1 MLVPGSVAGAK
12 FSHSFRGYD
21 SQEVSDF
28 LRAVAI
34 EIEEINDLVAE
45 QGAQLERYATSDGH
59 IDAVSGRQIDERV
72 AHMLREA
79 EDSAAALVAKAQQE
93 RANLLEAAEVNAAE
107 IRNDAD
113 RELEGAR
120 QQARAMIE
128 QTRVSREEA
137 RTSLNH
143 KRRAARSEL
152 AQLKAGID
160 GLSEAHAEIRELIG
174 VTAET
179 IEGSLPSARA
189 AAVAAVA
196 QQELP
201 DPPSEPEKLIDLRAR
216 RHRTEAV
223 QEIDRA
229 EVEADTEAA
238 QISSF
243 DSVDDMLD
251 PVLEPDGAIE
261 ARRKQQ
267 RRSALGHIDSPM
279 LRARGASE
287 SFVLPGGGDEIAVL
301 AARIRGVRVVDTLR
315 GPPAL
320 NSVES
325 LQVQRDVAVETLGV
339 DAGLALKRTLSDQIN
354 EALDALRRNES
365 TITDISDLFPAGGD
379 LVYGECVRGQLLEVS
394 IGSSGG
400 CEVDVDSIVDEV
412 SEEVG
417 GALRVRVEDF
427 LDEPERIEARLRA
440 VFREW
445 RRERVE
451 QVGQDAVARAY
462 GLGLLEA
469 MGEGCS
475 VLWIQ
480 SPQGCD
486 GPECQEN
493 GLAEA
498 VKAGQA
504 FPSGDI
510 VAPARPGCRCLV
522 VAADG

>member
-1 MLVPGSVAGAK
+1 MLVPDSVASAE

-28 LRAVAI
+28 LRTVAI
-34 EIEEINDLVAE
+34 EIEELNDLVAE
-45 QGAQLERYATSDGH
+45 QGAQLERYVASDAH
-59 IDAVSGRQIDERV
+59 IDAVSGHQIDERV

-79 EDSAAALVAKAQQE
+79 QDSAAALVVEAQQE
-93 RANLLEAAEVNAAE
+93 SANLLEAAEVDAAE

-120 QQARAMIE
+120 EQARAMIE

-137 RTSLNH
+137 MTSLNH

-152 AQLKAGID
+152 AQLKAAID
-160 GLSEAHAEIRELIG
+160 GLREAHAEIRELIG

-189 AAVAAVA
+189 AAVAAVVE
-196 QQELP
+196 QEVS
-201 DPPSEPEKLIDLRAR
+201 DPPSEPEKLIDLRAHR
-216 RHRTEAV
+216 RRTDVIKEMG
-223 QEIDRA
+223 RA

-238 QISSF
+238 QISPF
-243 DSVDDMLD
+243 DSIDDMSD
-251 PVLEPDGAIE
+251 PALEPDDSIE
-261 ARRKQQ
+261 TRRKQH
-267 RRSALGHIDSPM
+267 RRAALGHIDSSL
-279 LRARGASE
+279 LRTGGDSE
-287 SFVLPGGGDEIAVL
+287 PVVLPGGGDEIEVL
-301 AARIRGVRVVDTLR
+301 AARIRSARVVDPLG
-315 GPPAL
+315 GPPEL
-320 NSVES
+320 GSVES
-325 LQVQRDVAVETLGV
+325 MQVQRDVAVETLGV
-339 DAGLALKRTLSDQIN
+339 DAGLALKRALSDQLN
-354 EALDALRRNES
+354 EALDALRRHES
-365 TITDISDLFPAGGD
+365 TINEIADLLPVGGD
-379 LVYGECVRGQLLEVS
+379 RVYGECVRGQLLEVS
-394 IGSSGG
+394 IASSDG
-400 CEVDVDSIVDEV
+400 CEVDIDGIVDEV

-417 GALRVRVEDF
+417 AALRLRMEGF
-427 LDEPERIEARLRA
+427 LDEPERIEARLRSI
-440 VFREW
+440 FREW

-451 QVGQDAVARAY
+451 QIGRDAVARAY
-462 GLGLLEA
+462 GLGLLEV
-469 MGEGCS
+469 MGDGCS

-480 SPQGCD
+480 SPEGCT

-498 VKAGQA
+498 VTAGQA